1 MGKEILNI
9 ETLNMAYKQRLTLLH
24 SYIHTTDAKPKTT
37 KPSKKK
43 PIAKSDDIQINIIN
57 GVSIVEI
64 AKKSK
69 TDNVDIVPLLRKHF
83 SVEEVRL

>member
-1 MGKEILNI
+1 
-9 ETLNMAYKQRLTLLH
+9 MAYKQRLTLLH
-24 SYIHTTDAKPKTT
+24 CYIHTTDAKSKTT
-37 KPSKKK
+37 KSSKKK

-64 AKKSK
+64 AKKAK

-83 SVEEVRL
+83 PIEEVCL